1 MINHI
6 LNKKEIILKIELHV
20 CRGNQWD
27 PATSS
32 PIFAMNSVGTS
43 FVLPAAIL
51 GGGETEDKV
60 KWHHA
65 FARKGFHV
73 LDAVMK
79 KGQSN
84 NVNNRKTT
92 VFYYEVRIMA
102 PHQLDSSDLRYRF
115 SVYLT
120 TSSIIKTPNRS
131 KDHQIA
137 AGSLDTF

>member
-1 MINHI
+1 MLNPI
-6 LNKKEIILKIELHV
+6 LNKKKIVLKIELHV

-43 FVLPAAIL
+43 FMLPAAIL
-51 GGGETEDKV
+51 GGGETEDEV

-73 LDAVMK
+73 LDAIMK
-79 KGQSN
+79 KGHRN
-84 NVNNRKTT
+84 NKAT

-102 PHQLDSSDLRYRF
+102 PQQLDSSDNRY
-115 SVYLT
+115 
-120 TSSIIKTPNRS
+120 
-131 KDHQIA
+131 Q
-137 AGSLDTF
+137 